1 MKMNLSILRISM
13 RLELHIILQIHKN
26 EPKLIFFYIG
36 IKVSTECR
44 RDLHIRKKY
53 LGTLWDAMMI
63 SLRPKLGFASK
74 SGAHDPATFKDNDAK
89 FESVLNF
96 MENHLARFSI

>member
-1 MKMNLSILRISM
+1 
-13 RLELHIILQIHKN
+13 
-26 EPKLIFFYIG
+26 
-36 IKVSTECR
+36 
-44 RDLHIRKKY
+44 
-53 LGTLWDAMMI
+53 MI